1 MCKSENWLSYTGSE
15 QTIVSKEE
23 EKLFAAI
30 LIVLLALLNSSSAP
44 NVTVR
49 MKNLQLQMG
58 YQLFIVP
65 ELILRIISK
74 DP

>member
-1 MCKSENWLSYTGSE
+1 LAELHRLSTDHCIQRVRGD
-15 QTIVSKEE
+15 
-23 EKLFAAI
+23 FAAI
-30 LIVLLALLNSSSAP
+30 LIVLLELLNSSPAP

-49 MKNLQLQMG
+49 TKNLQLQMG
-58 YQLFIVP
+58 CQLFIVP